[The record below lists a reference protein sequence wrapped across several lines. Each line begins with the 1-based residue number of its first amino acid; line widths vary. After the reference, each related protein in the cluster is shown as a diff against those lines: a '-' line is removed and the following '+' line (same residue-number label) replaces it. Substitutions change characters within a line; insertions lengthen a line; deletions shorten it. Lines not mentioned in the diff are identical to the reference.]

1 MEITPLAFK
10 RLMKDVRDIIKEPL
24 KDNGIYYK
32 HDESNILNGYVLII
46 GPSETPYEYG
56 NYLFK
61 VEYPYDYP
69 MNPPKI
75 TFMSNYGNIRMN
87 PNLYRNGK
95 VCISILNT
103 WSGDQWSSCQT
114 IKTVLLT
121 LLTIFNNKPLLNE
134 PGIIESSND
143 FNPYNDIIS
152 YMNFDITIKGVMN
165 QKVANQLYGIFKEEI
180 NKNFIDNYD
189 LILKRIDEHVQIN
202 KTSIIRSTSLYNMK
216 NILIDYEDLKQQII
230 NLYLKLK

>member
-10 RLMKDVRDIIKEPL
+10 RLMKDVKDILKEPL

-32 HDESNILNGYVLII
+32 HDESNILRGYILII
-46 GPSETPYEYG
+46 GPSDTPYEYG
-56 NYLFK
+56 NYLFD
-61 VEYPYDYP
+61 VEYPYNYP

-75 TFMSNYGNIRMN
+75 TFMSNSDNIRMN

-103 WSGDQWSSCQT
+103 WTGDQWSSCQT

-134 PGIIESSND
+134 PGILESNND
-143 FNPYNDIIS
+143 FKPYNSIIS
-152 YMNFDITIKGVMN
+152 YKNFDITINGIIMKN
-165 QKVANQLYGIFKEEI
+165 VAKTLYDIFKDDI
-180 NKNFIDNYD
+180 NNNFLKNYENIIKSIDNY
-189 LILKRIDEHVQIN
+189 IKKYKGSVIE
-202 KTSIIRSTSLYNMK
+202 STNLYNMK
-216 NILIDYEDLKQQII
+216 NVIIDYE
-230 NLYLKLK
+230 NLKLKIIDIYIKLK

>member
-10 RLMKDVRDIIKEPL
+10 RLMKDVKDILKEPL

-32 HDESNILNGYVLII
+32 HDESNILRGYILII
-46 GPSETPYEYG
+46 GPSDTPYEYG
-56 NYLFK
+56 NYLFD
-61 VEYPYDYP
+61 VEYPYNYP

-75 TFMSNYGNIRMN
+75 TFMSNSDNIRMN

-103 WSGDQWSSCQT
+103 WTGDQWSSCQT

-134 PGIIESSND
+134 PGIAESNVDFKKYNEIIEYKNIDIAIYKVLNTEVFNNYSNH
-143 FNPYNDIIS
+143 
-152 YMNFDITIKGVMN
+152 FD
-165 QKVANQLYGIFKEEI
+165 
-180 NKNFIDNYD
+180 
-189 LILKRIDEHVQIN
+189 
-202 KTSIIRSTSLYNMK
+202 K
-216 NILIDYEDLKQQII
+216 NILIKMFKNNYNIIIKKVSDNKQSVKNISTEIYNMCVKIDYNTLHKDLKELYN
-230 NLYLKLK
+230 NLK